1 MTSSP
6 MQLSIEV
13 DLHYSVASPGAAI
26 LTLEA
31 ARTEGQEI
39 RSESLDLTPSEA
51 VRTVPGDEGIGQRRL
66 IPITDRLEC
75 RYRAQILVTRP
86 RPVLATMKVAEI
98 PDLTA
103 EALRYLLPSRYC
115 DSDRLVNFVAT
126 RFEGLSGGALVTS
139 ARDWIEENLDYV
151 PGVSTAQTTAIDT
164 FLERR
169 GVCRDYAHL
178 LVAMCRAGQV
188 PARIASVYGDGVDP
202 QDFHAVAQVHLDGAW
217 HLVDPTG
224 MSAADAMAV
233 VAVGRD
239 ATDVAF
245 LTTIADAQLE
255 DQQVLVRRLP

>member
-1 MTSSP
+1 MP

-13 DLHYSVASPGAAI
+13 DLNYSVASAGAAI

-31 ARTEGQEI
+31 ARTGGQEI
-39 RSESLDLTPSEA
+39 RREALDLTPSEGIR
-51 VRTVPGDEGIGQRRL
+51 VVPGDEGIGLRRL
-66 IPITDRLEC
+66 IPIEERLEC
-75 RYRAQILVTRP
+75 RYRAEIAITRAQP
-86 RPVLATMKVAEI
+86 AMAAMKTVEI
-98 PDLTA
+98 PDLSA
-103 EALRYLLPSRYC
+103 EVLRYLLPSRYC
-115 DSDRLVNFVAT
+115 DSDRLVHFVAT
-126 RFEGLSGGALVTS
+126 RFEGLTGGALVAS
-139 ARDWIEENLDYV
+139 ARDWIEENLAYV
-151 PGVSTAQTTAIDT
+151 PGVSTARTTAIDT

-188 PARIASVYGDGVDP
+188 PARIASVYGVGVDP

-233 VAVGRD
+233 IAVGRD

-245 LTTIADAQLE
+245 LTTIADARLE
-255 DQQVLVRRLP
+255 DQRVQVRRLA